1 MTLVDVCGNCG
12 TKFDED
18 DESCRRCGTDRKDAI
33 KREMRDLCNTYTGEE
48 PEDHDIARIV
58 KPMFIPKWGKAQWYE
73 LGEGEAPDEG
83 PDEGADDAVA
93 SEGDAEAEVEEADDG
108 VED

>member
-33 KREMRDLCNTYTGEE
+33 KREMRDLCYTYTGEE
-48 PEDHDIARIV
+48 PEDDDIARIV
-58 KPMFIPKWGKAQWYE
+58 KPIFIPKWGKAQWYE
-73 LGEGEAPDEG
+73 MGDGEA
-83 PDEGADDAVA
+83 PDEGADDAVG
-93 SEGDAEAEVEEADDG
+93 SEGDAEAEAEVEEADDG
-108 VED
+108 AED